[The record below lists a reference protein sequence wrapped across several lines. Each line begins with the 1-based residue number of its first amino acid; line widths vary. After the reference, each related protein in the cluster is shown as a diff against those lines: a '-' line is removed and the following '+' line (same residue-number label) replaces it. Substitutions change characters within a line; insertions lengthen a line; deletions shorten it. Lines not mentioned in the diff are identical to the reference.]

1 VADCELCQ
9 NKPRAVTVVVEVTT
23 FFQHKESEK
32 TATSHE
38 VCEQCA
44 HAWRA
49 RAHGSYDDAGC
60 DARRERRVRE

>member
-1 VADCELCQ
+1 MRDCEICQ
-9 NKPRAVTVVVEVTT
+9 NAPVAVTMVVQVTT
-23 FFQHKESEK
+23 FYPHKPSEESS
-32 TATSHE
+32 ASHE